1 YIQYKGLISVL
12 PYKYFT
18 GGRNK
23 MFEINTVE
31 EFKEKI
37 VEGFVLVYFYTT
49 WCGPCKMITQDIK
62 ELSKEIDD
70 IKFIQVNADQFLDI
84 TKLCEVST
92 IPTLLFMKDGK
103 NIEKKVGFT
112 PKQEIQE
119 FIEASKLASQMEAEE
134 EVLEKDA
141 LN

>member
-1 YIQYKGLISVL
+1 
-12 PYKYFT
+12 
-18 GGRNK
+18 

-37 VEGFVLVYFYTT
+37 VEGFVLAYFYTT
-49 WCGPCKMITQDIK
+49 WCGPCKMIKQDIK

-70 IKFIQVNADQFLDI
+70 IKFLQVNADQFTDI

-92 IPTLLFMKDGK
+92 IPTLLFMKDGQ
-103 NIEKKVGFT
+103 NLEKKVGFT
-112 PKQEIQE
+112 SKQEIQE
-119 FIEASKLASQMEAEE
+119 FIADSKLANQMKAEE

-141 LN
+141 

>member
-1 YIQYKGLISVL
+1 
-12 PYKYFT
+12 
-18 GGRNK
+18 
-23 MFEINTVE
+23 MFEISTVE

>member
-1 YIQYKGLISVL
+1 
-12 PYKYFT
+12 
-18 GGRNK
+18 

-70 IKFIQVNADQFLDI
+70 IKFIQFLDI